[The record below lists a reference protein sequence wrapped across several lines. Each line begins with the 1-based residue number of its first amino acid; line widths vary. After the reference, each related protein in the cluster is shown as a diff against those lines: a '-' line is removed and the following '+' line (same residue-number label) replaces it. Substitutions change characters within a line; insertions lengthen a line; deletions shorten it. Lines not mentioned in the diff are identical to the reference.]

1 MSVTYMQPYNR
12 LNSIVTEREPFNEE
26 LIYFRENEDIKT
38 YITNLLKGLEVIN
51 GIKFLDCSVEDMTDI
66 YENKLPDSE
75 LTDEQKANLEKL
87 TKWNKGVI
95 KSENTSYPLTSI
107 NHTRLKKIR
116 MKMQFT
122 DSKTTEVGEYEIFY
136 PELIDSQYFYIN
148 GNKFFSVLQLDDAE
162 YYRTSGN
169 AIVLKTIFM
178 PLKIRG
184 LKDNFMDQDDKINGG
199 IPVKA
204 RKLELCL
211 FDKNINIFNYYF
223 AKFGLTATLKFFS
236 MEDYVEI
243 VPEKVT
249 SLAEEEGVLRF
260 GLTSKF
266 SLRVS
271 EEWFLSNPVYHTNL
285 VYTFITVFRRK
296 NISLDKL
303 EDLDYWKRQLGKHFT
318 TNTTKTLERSH
329 SVILSLERILDETTK
344 SNMRHSDVEK
354 QDAYHIMRT
363 MMMEFENIIRMD
375 THNLA
380 NKRIRLTEY
389 LIYPLI
395 KKMSTSVYRL
405 VTLNNPSVAKM
416 KQIFSNIS
424 PDFIIQ
430 KLSTINLLRYSST
443 VNTVDLFTRILKG
456 SKGGPQSH
464 STDNGSPNL
473 GLRGFDRS
481 YLGKICLVSTG
492 SGDPGISLTLTP
504 FAEVVDPNNE
514 GKFFFADKPLIKDFG
529 SISYEDLPDIEIEDM
544 LVTEDEF
551 GSED

>member
-1 MSVTYMQPYNR
+1 MTKFMQPYNR
-12 LNSIVTEREPFNEE
+12 LNALVTEREPFNED
-26 LIYFRENEDIKT
+26 LIYFRENEDIQV
-38 YITNLLKGLEVIN
+38 YIANLLKGLEVIN
-51 GIKFLDCSVEDMTDI
+51 GIEFLECSVEDMKGI

-75 LTDEQKANLEKL
+75 LTDEQKEALEKL

-95 KSENTSYPLTSI
+95 KSENSSYPLTSI

-116 MKMQFT
+116 MKMRFT
-122 DSKTTEVGEYEIFY
+122 DSKTSEIGEYEIFY
-136 PELIDSQYFYIN
+136 PELIDSQYFFIN

-184 LKDNFMDQDDKINGG
+184 LKDDFMDFDNRINGG

-223 AKFGLTATLKFFS
+223 AKFGLSATLKFFS

-243 VPEKVT
+243 VPERVAA
-249 SLAEEEGVLRF
+249 LEEEEGALRF
-260 GLTSKF
+260 ALTAKF
-266 SLRVS
+266 SVRVS
-271 EEWFLSNPVYHTNL
+271 EDWFLSNPVYHGNL
-285 VYTFITVFRRK
+285 IHTFITVFRRK

-303 EDLDYWKRQLGKHFT
+303 EDLDYWKRQLGRHFT

-344 SNMRHSDVEK
+344 SNMRHGEAEK
-354 QDAYHIMRT
+354 KDAYHIMRT

-375 THNLA
+375 SHNLA

-416 KQIFSNIS
+416 KQIFSNIN

-464 STDNGSPNL
+464 NTDNGSPNL
-473 GLRGFDRS
+473 GLRGFDES
-481 YLGKICLVSTG
+481 YIGNICLVSTG

-504 FAEVVDPNNE
+504 FAQVHDPNHE
-514 GKFFFADKPLIKDFG
+514 GKFFFADQPLIKDFG
-529 SISYEDLPDIEIEDM
+529 SISYDELPDIEADP
-544 LVTEDEF
+544 V
-551 GSED
+551 S

>member
-1 MSVTYMQPYNR
+1 MKNFMTPYNQ
-12 LNSIVTEREPFNEE
+12 LNSIVTDREPFNEN
-26 LIYFRENEDIKT
+26 LIYFRENEDIQV
-38 YITNLLKGLEVIN
+38 YITNVLKGLEIIN
-51 GIKFLDCSVEDMTDI
+51 GIKFLECSVEDMKDI
-66 YENKLPDSE
+66 YENKKSDAE
-75 LTDEQKANLEKL
+75 LTDAEKTALENL
-87 TKWNKGVI
+87 TKWNKRAI
-95 KSENTSYPLTSI
+95 KSENSSYPLTSI

-122 DSKTTEVGEYEIFY
+122 DSKKTEVCEYEIFY

-184 LKDNFMDQDDKINGG
+184 LKDDFMDYDNKINDG

-223 AKFGLTATLKFFS
+223 AKFGLTPTLKFFS
-236 MEDYVEI
+236 MDEYVQI
-243 VPEKVT
+243 VPEKVNA
-249 SLAEEEGVLRF
+249 LEEEEGVLRF
-260 GLTSKF
+260 GLTAKF

-271 EEWFLSNPVYHTNL
+271 EEWFKSKPLYHSNL
-285 VYTFITVFRRK
+285 IYTLITVFRRK
-296 NISLDKL
+296 NISLEKL
-303 EDLDYWKRQLGKHFT
+303 EDLDYWKRQLGRHFT

-389 LIYPLI
+389 LIYPLV
-395 KKMSTSVYRL
+395 KKISSSVYRL

-416 KQIFSNIS
+416 KQIFSNIN

-464 STDNGSPNL
+464 NTDNGSPNL

-481 YLGKICLVSTG
+481 YLGNICLVSTG

-504 FAEVVDPNNE
+504 FAEVHDPKNQ
-514 GKFFFADKPLIKDFG
+514 GKFFFADQPLIKDFG
-529 SISYEDLPDIEIEDM
+529 AIDYSDLPDVEVEPELFVEENED
-544 LVTEDEF
+544 
-551 GSED
+551 